1 MLPDIFGVYSDY
13 LIKLP
18 AHSPAACEDVVPIV
32 LVELLESI
40 YGRGIKFA
48 WKQGNLLG
56 KPILELG
63 EGLIRVGWLKS

>member
-1 MLPDIFGVYSDY
+1 MLPDIFAVNRNK

-18 AHSPAACEDVVPIV
+18 AYSPAACEDVVSIA

-48 WKQGNLLG
+48 WKQGHLLG